1 VDCRQNTTR
10 GERIVITK
18 KGLEKLI
25 PSPGERFDVIVA
37 GAGPAGLGAAAAS
50 ARRGARTLLLESR
63 AFPGGVSPLAPWMPI
78 NRLFLD
84 GGSRG
89 IHQLFA
95 DALLRYGAD
104 AAIAGKVN
112 KIDGDNLNTHPEYF
126 KLAACRV
133 LEDLGC
139 SYRFHSHVTGVIKS
153 GTTVLGVAV
162 HGKRGVEEFHADVVV
177 DATGD
182 ADVAFLAGA
191 EMVSGRESD
200 GGKMFVSLC
209 FALANCDEEK
219 FFASDGWTEAVRAA
233 QESGAYRMARW
244 YGPNR
249 TTIPGVIGVNNG
261 GPVDAGDIDAT
272 DAGELT
278 IVERLGL
285 EVALDFVRLARDY
298 RIPGLEQCHL
308 MRTGSAAAIRET
320 RRIVGDYVLTLDDC
334 CKSVDFDDVVARRY
348 GAVDPAGAD
357 STTGIDMVSGHAYP
371 YRSMLPKGI
380 DGLLVAGRCGST
392 THMGQA
398 AGKSMGNM
406 MDLGQ
411 AAGVAAALAS
421 QQGVAPR
428 DLDVGRIQDALVAM
442 GVPLYR

>member
-1 VDCRQNTTR
+1 M
-10 GERIVITK
+10 ITK
-18 KGLEKLI
+18 EDLGKLV
-25 PSPGERFDVIVA
+25 PAPGERFDVIVA

-50 ARRGARTLLLESR
+50 ARQGARTLLLESR

-89 IHQLFA
+89 VHQLYA
-95 DALLRYGAD
+95 DALLEYGTD
-104 AAIAGKVN
+104 AAIPGRVN

-139 SYRFHSHVTGVIKS
+139 SYRFHSQVTGVIKTGNTVS
-153 GTTVLGVAV
+153 GVLV
-162 HGKRGVEEFHADVVV
+162 HGKRGVEEFHAGVVV

-191 EMVSGRESD
+191 EMVSGREND

-209 FALANCDEEK
+209 FALSNCDEDK
-219 FFASDGWTEAVRAA
+219 FFASDGWRDAVNAA
-233 QESGAYRMARW
+233 AESGAYRMARW

-261 GPVDAGDIDAT
+261 GPADAGDIDAT
-272 DAGELT
+272 DAGALT
-278 IVERLGL
+278 LVERLGL

-308 MRTGSAAAIRET
+308 MRTGSAAAVRET

-334 CKSVDFDDVVARRY
+334 CQGVEFEDVVARRY

-357 STTGIDMVSGHAYP
+357 STKGIDMISGHAYP

-392 THMGQA
+392 THMGQT

-421 QQGVAPR
+421 KQGVAPR
-428 DLDVGRIQDALVAM
+428 GLDAKKIQSALVDM

>member
-1 VDCRQNTTR
+1 MIAK
-10 GERIVITK
+10 EELTK
-18 KGLEKLI
+18 LTAA
-25 PSPGERFDVIVA
+25 PGDRFDVIVA
-37 GAGPAGLGAAAAS
+37 GAGPAGLGAAAA
-50 ARRGARTLLLESR
+50 AAQQGARTLLLEAR
-63 AFPGGVSPLAPWMPI
+63 GFPGGVSPLAPWMPI
-78 NRLFLD
+78 NRLFLN

-89 IHQLFA
+89 VHQLYA
-95 DALLRYGAD
+95 DALLAYGSD
-104 AAIAGKVN
+104 AAIPGRVN

-126 KLAACRV
+126 KLAVCRV

-139 SYRFHSHVTGVIKS
+139 SYRFHSQVTGVAKQGDRIA
-153 GTTVLGVAV
+153 GVYV
-162 HGKRGVEEFHADVVV
+162 HGKRGVEEFHVDVVV

-191 EMVSGRESD
+191 EMVSGREED

-209 FALANCDEEK
+209 FALAHCDEER
-219 FFASDGWTEAVRAA
+219 FFASDGWGEAIEAA
-233 QESGAYRMARW
+233 AKAGEYRMARW

-249 TTIPGVIGVNNG
+249 TTIPGVVGVNNG

-272 DAGELT
+272 DAGALT

-285 EVALDFVRLARDY
+285 EVALDFVRIMRDY
-298 RIPGLEQCHL
+298 QVPGLEQCHL
-308 MRTGSAAAIRET
+308 MRTGAAAAVRET
-320 RRIVGDYVLTLDDC
+320 RRIVGDYVLTLEDC
-334 CKSVDFDDVVARRY
+334 CRGIEFEDVVARRY

-357 STTGIDMVSGHAYP
+357 STEGIDMISGHAYP

-380 DGLLVAGRCGST
+380 EGLLVAGRCGST
-392 THMGQA
+392 THMGQT

-411 AAGVAAALAS
+411 AAGVAAALAAKE
-421 QQGVAPR
+421 GVVPR
-428 DLDVGRIQDALVAM
+428 ELEVEKIQHALVDM